1 MTAVYAAS
9 AITPA
14 MLHKEPLVSPTV
26 YNLPNK
32 HDAKSAEKR
41 FDVIRETYTTRQLV
55 PINGETLRYEDLE

>member
-1 MTAVYAAS
+1 
-9 AITPA
+9 